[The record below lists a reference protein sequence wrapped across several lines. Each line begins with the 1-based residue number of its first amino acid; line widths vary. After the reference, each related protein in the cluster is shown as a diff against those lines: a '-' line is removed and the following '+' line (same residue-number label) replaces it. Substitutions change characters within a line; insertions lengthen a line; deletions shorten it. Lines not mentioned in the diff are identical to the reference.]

1 MNISIRNGNVI
12 DELKKLPSESVDC
25 IVSSPPY
32 YSLRDYSGVAT
43 YSDADIDK
51 VKVIAISDLQEHRD
65 RVPDPQK
72 GRYYLTEPLFNDK
85 EKKWFI
91 SLKYDVS
98 EIWGGDPDCDHE
110 WIEYVRKGQDDG
122 RNSDKLNI
130 KKSNEENFQLVE
142 NQKQNVCSKCGAW
155 AGQLGLEPTYQM
167 YIDHMML
174 VMTELKRILKKTGTL
189 FWNMGDSYAS
199 SGGPSRHFGYSDP
212 KWDKARNGSFE
223 ESTAYDQG
231 IEPKSLMMMPE
242 RLAMA
247 MIDDGWILRNTLSWH
262 KCLGS
267 NTQLYVKTS
276 TGTFRTNV
284 KDLYKIK
291 GEKYVYGTKGWIKI
305 TNFVKNPTSDMLTI
319 HLRNGMRI
327 EVTPEHR
334 FPLEDGRLLCANDL
348 KKGDKIAHNRL
359 ADNKGSELGTY
370 DNGYIVGMYV
380 AEGCKTKRMIQ
391 IALHA
396 KENDIADKIKK
407 FTLKYDGT
415 FGNYNYGNRKIVH
428 VSGDVPIS
436 IIDHYVAGYGSKNK
450 HLSSYAL
457 NENNNFLEGVLDGY
471 LDGDG
476 HYEKENDRYR
486 IGFALNRELEYDL
499 RLICNRLG
507 YNMRAFLSHATET
520 KSGKVF
526 PAIRGEIRK
535 KRSGHHNQ
543 KDDYEIK
550 HIEETMG
557 ISYEIEVDSEDHL
570 FTLIDGTLTHNS
582 NAMPSSVRD
591 RFSNKWEY
599 VFFFTKSQKYYFDL
613 DSIRK
618 PLAKSS
624 IKRIS
629 QENIPNQ
636 FKSGKSSE
644 FAETNPVNN
653 IPKIMNNMHQKYQ
666 QEGAYKGSH
675 SGYINEDGSLR
686 VNLSGAN
693 PGDILF
699 DDTIYDPYTDPN
711 IWDAFIEYLEQERP
725 ELLMPSILDIPTMP
739 HSFAHFA
746 VFPETLVNPLIKVG
760 CPSEVCV
767 KCGKPKLPFFI
778 DTGRYYDHGTGE
790 YSEYHTRETKRK
802 IMDANGISDSSVFN
816 TELIKERVTK
826 WIPSCNCNA
835 GFEPGT
841 VLDPFA
847 GSGTVGV
854 VAKKQGK
861 SAILTEISPEYAE
874 IIKNR
879 LEIEASG
886 TNMNVKF
893 VETAS
898 ISSLEEE
905 E

>member
-12 DELKKLPSESVDC
+12 DELKKIPSESVDC

-43 YSDADIDK
+43 YSDTDIDK
-51 VKVIAISDLQEHRD
+51 VKVIAMSDLQKHRD
-65 RVPDPQK
+65 RVPDLQK
-72 GRYYLTEPLFNDK
+72 GRYYLTEPVFNDK

-98 EIWGGDPDCDHE
+98 EIWGGDPECEHE
-110 WIEYVRKGQDDG
+110 WIEYVRKGQDSG

-142 NQKQNVCSKCGAW
+142 NQKQNLCSKCGAW
-155 AGQLGLEPTYQM
+155 KGQLGLEPTYQM
-167 YIDHMML
+167 YIDHLML
-174 VMTELKRILKKTGTL
+174 IMKELKRILKKTGTL

-247 MIDDGWILRNTLSWH
+247 MIDDGWILRN
-262 KCLGS
+262 K
-267 NTQLYVKTS
+267 
-276 TGTFRTNV
+276 
-284 KDLYKIK
+284 
-291 GEKYVYGTKGWIKI
+291 
-305 TNFVKNPTSDMLTI
+305 
-319 HLRNGMRI
+319 
-327 EVTPEHR
+327 
-334 FPLEDGRLLCANDL
+334 
-348 KKGDKIAHNRL
+348 L
-359 ADNKGSELGTY
+359 AWF
-370 DNGYIVGMYV
+370 
-380 AEGCKTKRMIQ
+380 KR
-391 IALHA
+391 
-396 KENDIADKIKK
+396 
-407 FTLKYDGT
+407 
-415 FGNYNYGNRKIVH
+415 
-428 VSGDVPIS
+428 
-436 IIDHYVAGYGSKNK
+436 
-450 HLSSYAL
+450 
-457 NENNNFLEGVLDGY
+457 
-471 LDGDG
+471 
-476 HYEKENDRYR
+476 
-486 IGFALNRELEYDL
+486 
-499 RLICNRLG
+499 
-507 YNMRAFLSHATET
+507 
-520 KSGKVF
+520 
-526 PAIRGEIRK
+526 
-535 KRSGHHNQ
+535 
-543 KDDYEIK
+543 
-550 HIEETMG
+550 
-557 ISYEIEVDSEDHL
+557 
-570 FTLIDGTLTHNS
+570 
-582 NAMPSSVRD
+582 NAMPSSVSD

-618 PLAKSS
+618 PLAESS
-624 IKRIS
+624 VKRIS
-629 QENIPNQ
+629 QKNIPNQ
-636 FKSGKSSE
+636 FKSGKSME

-653 IPKIMNNMHQKYQ
+653 IPKIMNNMHNSFNIRVRDAKKGILDKKWGNKYTASDEEIANYDEKNYTSKTSNNTYQKYQ
-666 QEGAYKGSH
+666 QDGAYKGSH
-675 SGYINEDGSLR
+675 SGYLNEDGSLR

-693 PGDILF
+693 PGDVLF
-699 DDTIYDPYTDPN
+699 DDTIYDLYTDTN
-711 IWDAFIEYLEQERP
+711 IQDAFIEYLERERP

-760 CPSEVCV
+760 CPSDVCV

-778 DTGRYYDHGTGE
+778 NTGRYYDHGTGE

-802 IMDANGISDSSVFN
+802 IMDATGVSNSSVFN

-835 GFEPGT
+835 SFEPGT